1 MAKGSQKQQQ
11 PFFAIFLSD
20 FVEFTVSDIQKTK
33 KTSHVVYPSGK
44 PMIPH
49 LLRSQGIGVNY
60 YSLTLDALHLQHP
73 RLLQR

>member
-1 MAKGSQKQQQ
+1 MAKGPQKQQQ

-49 LLRSQGIGVNY
+49 LLRYQDLAVDD
-60 YSLTLDALHLQHP
+60 YSCGLDALDLRYP
-73 RLLQR
+73 RLFQR